1 MVNVS
6 ADGTV
11 ALHNDRQTALSAPP
25 AGGQINLLQATNVA
39 QNLTAAEF
47 PIASSSAENPSPP
60 TLVVASA
67 SNMSAHARDESAVMP
82 WDLTEKTLLQLT
94 AAPSDDLLRQ
104 RSASSPPL
112 SVVGHVLSQGT
123 VSAST
128 PTYLDDSSHLY
139 DTKSAMPKTVKKPV
153 SPLEKLRETIAED
166 LTETEKRAE
175 RQKKLN
181 ALGQILAKRQPGMQL
196 ELADLDLSGLDLS
209 TLGMPL
215 ENIHFL
221 NCQLNNV
228 HFPAALHRCQFTEC
242 EANNISL
249 NRVVLTKC
257 DIISSRF
264 NQLKLLSAQLIRCTL
279 SYVQMC
285 ATEAEESLFSHSA
298 LSACNL
304 SGATLTQCRFPDTTL
319 ANNIWTNTTTRDN
332 VFNGATL
339 MGSFH
344 GANFSDDS
352 MRKVAIAD
360 ADFSGVILADNCTLA
375 PLTAAE
381 QLRYFDPVN
390 SLCVRLLHAIHSS
403 EEGELAIKTRLVR
416 QLIKPLDLTDMVAPA
431 NVAKTLL
438 TLLSRPP
445 YRDDRRIYP
454 FVMALLPSI
463 EPVSAISF
471 LSAQEQVTWRNA
483 LAILRA
489 PAELER
495 RVYEEHNRHGK
506 MQVFEQIVNRS
517 RSNRP
522 LTIHGVNIRE
532 ITFNGWHFKNV
543 DLSFGDFRSSQFH
556 NCTFDRCKLRTA
568 LLQKCYFINC
578 IFTGE
583 TDITAAD
590 LTDAVLINCKLNRLE
605 ASRIIFTRARIE
617 DVEIKD
623 ANLTGAEMSGSYL
636 INCELAGSDLSAAT
650 LHNARLVTT
659 FMDNTLLAECSL
671 ANSTLYNVTFTGA
684 DLSATGLEQIDV
696 INACFR
702 DCQLNASLT
711 IQFPQWDDTTLKLY
725 LDHFSHPEGSLLQTL
740 ATIPDDYA
748 GLRMQLA
755 EELIDSLQASGMDLT
770 LYIKPLIDTFGRQL
784 WRQNPRI
791 EAFNHQLIEQHFT
804 AYDLHAL
811 PPLGVRA
818 ISAILENLQDN
829 LSLAYHHQSAFLQLI
844 NQAIF
849 IEQHPT
855 LRQLALRIY
864 DNYLQQPA
872 VRSAL
877 EQRNSVSMFNNVIA
891 SEMDWQDAQ
900 ATNFLLISA
909 QPDGPLMLLSGANL
923 QRMLDTIPISWDG
936 YWLIRN
942 GRVLEHAQYT
952 TEQLLSLHFPMFY
965 PAWQE
970 QQRLSPLS
978 KLISALHLDDDL
990 YTLFINAASQSVS
1003 TRKLTDLASLQALE
1017 QTFQPLLAWKDDGSR
1032 ECSLTEQHC
1041 QEIFSLYGLHD
1052 ASERAKAETLFCIA
1066 IVFTRYAAATHFGDD
1081 VNSPPPVRSYAYACM
1096 AEARRRAGDEI
1107 FIVAPPPTD
1116 VAPNID
1122 YFPEWQGRLLGTAQP
1137 ARRNDQEGEEA
1148 DEEVVNYLH
1157 CADTLATHMLGL
1169 AQMVCPETVN
1179 RFYPPTW
1186 S

>member
-11 ALHNDRQTALSAPP
+11 GLHHDRQPALSAPS
-25 AGGQINLLQATNVA
+25 AGGQINLVQATNVA

-47 PIASSSAENPSPP
+47 PIASSSADNPSPP
-60 TLVVASA
+60 TLVVAST
-67 SNMSAHARDESAVMP
+67 SNITAQTADASAVMP

-94 AAPSDDLLRQ
+94 ASPSDDLLRQ

-112 SVVGHVLSQGT
+112 SVVGHVLSKVTG
-123 VSAST
+123 SASI
-128 PTYLDDSSHLY
+128 PTYLDDSSLICE
-139 DTKSAMPKTVKKPV
+139 TKSATQNAAKKSA
-153 SPLEKLRETIAED
+153 SPREILRSTIAED

-175 RQKKLN
+175 RQMKLN
-181 ALGQILAKRQPGMQL
+181 ALGRMLAKRAPGVRL
-196 ELADLDLSGLDLS
+196 EWADFDLSSLNLS
-209 TLGMPL
+209 TLGMSL
-215 ENIHFL
+215 EDIHFI

-228 HFPAALHRCQFTEC
+228 LFPAALLSCQFTEC

-249 NRVVLTKC
+249 NKVVLTKC

-264 NQLKLLSAQLIRCTL
+264 NQLKLQSTQLFSCTL
-279 SYVQMC
+279 SYVQLC
-285 ATEAEESLFSHSA
+285 GAEARETLFSHSA
-298 LSACNL
+298 LTACNL
-304 SGATLTQCRFPDTTL
+304 SGTTLTQCRFPGTTL
-319 ANNIWTNTTTRDN
+319 ANNIWANTTSRDN

-339 MGSFH
+339 MGAFR
-344 GANFSDDS
+344 GADFSDDS

-360 ADFSGVILADNCTLA
+360 ADFSGVVLADNCTLA
-375 PLTAAE
+375 PPTPE
-381 QLRYFDPVN
+381 EIMRYFAPDNPLSVG
-390 SLCVRLLHAIHSS
+390 LLNAIHSS

-416 QLIKPLDLTDMVAPA
+416 QLIKPLDLNDIVVPA
-431 NVAKTLL
+431 KVAKSLL
-438 TLLSRPP
+438 TILSRPP

-454 FVMALLPSI
+454 FVMALLPSV
-463 EPVSAISF
+463 EPMNATTF
-471 LSAQEQVTWRNA
+471 LSVQERMTWRNA

-495 RVYEEHNRHGK
+495 RVYEEHNRYGK

-532 ITFNGWHFKNV
+532 ITFNGWHFKNT

-556 NCTFDRCKLRTA
+556 NCTFDRCKLREA

-578 IFTGE
+578 TFSGE
-583 TDITAAD
+583 ADMTAAD
-590 LTDAVLINCKLNRLE
+590 LTDAVLVNCQLNHLE

-617 DVEIKD
+617 DVELKD

-636 INCELAGSDLSAAT
+636 INCALTGSDLSAAT

-659 FMDNTLLAECSL
+659 LMDNTLLAECSL
-671 ANSTLYNVTFTGA
+671 ANSTLYNVTFAGA
-684 DLSATGLEQIDV
+684 DLSAAGLEEIDM

-702 DCQLNASLT
+702 DCQLNESLT

-740 ATIPDDYA
+740 ATIPDEYA
-748 GLRMQLA
+748 ELRMLLA
-755 EELIDSLQASGMDLT
+755 EALMRSLQASGRDLT
-770 LYIKPLIDTFGRQL
+770 SYIKPLIDTFGSQL
-784 WRQNPRI
+784 WRQNPI
-791 EAFNHQLIEQHFT
+791 IQAFSHQLIEQHFS
-804 AYDLHAL
+804 AYDRHTL

-818 ISAILENLQDN
+818 VSAIIENLQDN
-829 LSLAYHHQSAFLQLI
+829 LALAYHHQSAFTQLI
-844 NQAIF
+844 NQAVF
-849 IEQHPT
+849 VEQHA
-855 LRQLALRIY
+855 ALRERALHIY
-864 DNYLQQPA
+864 DSYLRSPA
-872 VRSAL
+872 VRSEL
-877 EQRNSVSMFNNVIA
+877 EQRNSVSIFNNVIA

-909 QPDGPLMLLSGANL
+909 QPDGPLMLLSGTNL
-923 QRMLDTIPISWDG
+923 QRMLGSLPVSWDG

-942 GRVLEHAQYT
+942 GRVLEHAEYT
-952 TEQLLSLHFPMFY
+952 TEQLLRLHFPMFY

-1003 TRKLTDLASLQALE
+1003 TRKLTDLASLQSLE
-1017 QTFQPLLAWKDDGSR
+1017 QAFRPLLKWKDDGSR

-1041 QEIFSLYGLHD
+1041 QEIFSLYGLDD

-1107 FIVAPPPTD
+1107 FIVAPPTTD